1 MTRKVVGR
9 LAEAVGV
16 AGACLLVMLAVQ
28 DDRRFII
35 AIMDRATGSAAC
47 LTALTIGLVLVSGPR
62 ERRAVPLIILT
73 TLLVDAMLL
82 SPELGLFGY
91 WVIPAGVM
99 GALLG
104 GAALFLVGENKQQ
117 RVALRVLAGVG
128 ITVVAILAV
137 YALVT
142 VHDVP
147 FF

>member
-1 MTRKVVGR
+1 
-9 LAEAVGV
+9 
-16 AGACLLVMLAVQ
+16 LLVMLAVQ